1 MTSPDTLSPGRSSGR
16 SAEILRGGLALVGDQ
31 VAAALTSMFAA
42 ALENLAGRTDADP
55 GTAGARRLIEEK
67 RIQLDRDFHGRL
79 KQEQSEAVARLLK
92 QDGGAASKT
101 KITADSLSLVED
113 DEAATSDYV
122 GKVAR
127 RMQGALE
134 LQLREIN
141 VVTAHL
147 ARRERVQI
155 SDDPFAPDVCMRAL
169 LEVAREL
176 GLETSSWLPLASA
189 FERPMTEELRRAYQ
203 KLHDHFRKHKVDVAE
218 VRRELAA
225 RQALGRPTL
234 NPATKAPAPAAAG
247 GDFNSGFAVT
257 RSPGS
262 QRLPWMEEVERFA
275 QGQPT
280 LSGVPTTAGGA
291 RTLGGG
297 PVTVLTFGDVRT
309 SLDQMM
315 ARMGAEL
322 RGLPVPAQAASQGAP
337 PPDLLE
343 AISEMQH
350 VGVRAGMEAAAA
362 ALAPTV
368 GAAGADQGAWRDV
381 LLAKSNRTVD
391 KLTIEIVGMLF
402 DHVLQDEQVPAE
414 IKAVLSRLQFPVLK
428 VALVDADF
436 FASGTHPARRLID
449 RLAST
454 AVGWEPYGDENQ
466 RYKKELERVVLQ
478 VQERFDKDLG
488 LFEQLLKEF
497 DAFIAEMPTR
507 ETDPVAR
514 AKRALE
520 EAEKREV
527 LVINTTIQ
535 VRRAF
540 EHVELE
546 QYLREFLVGPWVQ
559 ALVSATLRDEQ
570 TPGFSKAFRQSIHD
584 MVWSVQPKISADER
598 KRLVALIPGMTRV
611 LRDGMAMIQMTEREQ
626 QDFLKNLMAS
636 HAVAV
641 RPVDQATYIK
651 RKVATGELRQRLDE
665 MKITG
670 VLPAGATA
678 EGVKISTGALQQAA
692 EHHAA
697 QLVVAEPIAAD
708 EPLSSDEDAAF
719 DGQIAEWERGSWFNL
734 YDGKEVVKVKLR
746 WISPLRT
753 LFMFSNEA
761 DKSTRVL
768 SPQTI
773 KSYLKQGW
781 LKPLESVPLTKR
793 VAKRVIGEFERSAKR
808 AEELAVRIGAKA
820 EEKPA

>member
-67 RIQLDRDFHGRL
+67 RIQLDRDFHDRL

-113 DEAATSDYV
+113 DEAATSDYI

>member
-113 DEAATSDYV
+113 DEAATSDYI

-203 KLHDHFRKHKVDVAE
+203 KLQDHFRKHKVDVAE

-234 NPATKAPAPAAAG
+234 NPVTKAPAPAAAG